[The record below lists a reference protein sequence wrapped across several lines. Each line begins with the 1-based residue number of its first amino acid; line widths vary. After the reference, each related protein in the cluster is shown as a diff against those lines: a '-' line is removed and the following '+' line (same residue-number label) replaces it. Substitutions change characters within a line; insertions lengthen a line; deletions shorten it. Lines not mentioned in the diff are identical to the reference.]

1 MDEAVLKNRIDSLI
15 AGGWDPKDASR
26 GHELFQGAVTLLTA
40 VHGSDSTHVKS
51 LVKEAE
57 QIRQKYPAHTVSG
70 WLAVAAIGSLN
81 NLKAELDAGL
91 TGSLQRTITGEV
103 LTDFIRL
110 ARISL
115 DEKGDA
121 AKNVA
126 AVLAAS
132 VYEDTIRRLATT
144 NGIPHIEKLSN
155 VLTAL
160 KDKGLLQGSQVGI
173 ANSYLNFR
181 NNALHADWDRV
192 EGESVA
198 SVLGFVEQLLL
209 RHF

>member
-1 MDEAVLKNRIDSLI
+1 M
-15 AGGWDPKDASR
+15 KD
-26 GHELFQGAVTLLTA
+26 
-40 VHGSDSTHVKS
+40 
-51 LVKEAE
+51 AE
-57 QIRQKYPAHTVSG
+57 QIRTKYSAPYVSD
-70 WLAVAAIGSLN
+70 WIGVIAKGALQ

-91 TGSLQRTITGEV
+91 VGSLQRTITGEV

-110 ARISL
+110 ARTAL
-115 DEKGDA
+115 EEKGDE
-121 AKNVA
+121 AKKVA

-132 VYEDTIRRLATT
+132 VYEDTIRRLAIT
-144 NGIPHIEKLSN
+144 NAIPHMEKLAD

-181 NNALHADWDRV
+181 NNALHAQWDKV
-192 EGESVA
+192 EREAVA

-209 RHF
+209 KHF

>member
-1 MDEAVLKNRIDSLI
+1 MNEEDLKKRVESLLTVSTKS
-15 AGGWDPKDASR
+15 DKDIM
-26 GHELFQGAVTLLTA
+26 GHELFQGALTLLTA
-40 VHGSDSTHVKS
+40 VHGSDSIHVKS

-57 QIRQKYPAHTVSG
+57 QIRNKYNASIVSG
-70 WLAVAAIGSLN
+70 WLAVVAIGALK
-81 NLKAELDAGL
+81 NLKDELDAGL

-103 LTDFIRL
+103 LTDFIQL
-110 ARISL
+110 ARTVIN
-115 DEKGDA
+115 EKGDA

-144 NGIPHIEKLSN
+144 NGIPHIEKLAD
-155 VLTAL
+155 VLTTL

-181 NNALHADWDRV
+181 NKALHAEWDKV
-192 EGESVA
+192 EREAVA

-209 RHF
+209 KHF